1 MKKIEN
7 LKDKVVK
14 INEEKI
20 NLEETVGKYKLLCEE
35 TFHRLKSS
43 SKDSPDIWEDLSHK
57 LKSIFNDKSDI
68 QSITYGNHNYV
79 R

>member
-20 NLEETVGKYKLLCEE
+20 RILKQSKSNENRSTVIKRRK
-35 TFHRLKSS
+35 
-43 SKDSPDIWEDLSHK
+43 
-57 LKSIFNDKSDI
+57 
-68 QSITYGNHNYV
+68 ITEINE
-79 R
+79 